1 MSAATTRSRLRECL
15 DDVDFPADK
24 ATLLAA
30 AERRSCDDDTIRA
43 LRSIPPE
50 TYAAFAEVLAS
61 VPLADD
67 VMTDGERGAAHRVPA
82 KPGVTERDRDVPP
95 NPIAEEL
102 GENRKK

>member
-1 MSAATTRSRLRECL
+1 MSAATTRRRLRECL

-50 TYAAFAEVLAS
+50 TYAGFAEVLAS
-61 VPLADD
+61 VPLTDD
-67 VMTDGERGAAHRVPA
+67 VMTNGERGAAHRVHA